1 MSAGPENSE
10 IDVEEARRTWRG
22 TWGKF
27 MEKERPALEV
37 LSVLFQRLHLLESP
51 LGKLAKAFKQ
61 KDMPPRA
68 DCPKTRGDDLLPMDL
83 TAVQEYLTDLLVEEV
98 EAIMLVVLG
107 LNYMWLGGRD
117 SERYRPERDRLT
129 KAQRQAVSHLA
140 KRVRDLGSVDKRCP
154 DMLTGRSQLVEAKFD
169 YGGEPIMSLEELKA
183 EQVIPVWPA
192 VGEAAVQHVT
202 AYLPDDLRE
211 RIENPESCL
220 LPKEDWPH
228 KPPKSPARAT
238 QDEWNVIVK
247 AAAARGLM
255 VPVEEQDVFRDHNG
269 TMVLNGAAGVKKLKK
284 IGGEMRSMQRFIS
297 NFIPINSYQKH
308 LEGGDKH
315 LPYLGQLTLLNQ
327 DEDDVW
333 VVDSEDFV
341 SCFRTCGSCRRG
353 GLGTPV
359 LGRQWMPNFLAE
371 YPASRFTLPWQ

>member
-1 MSAGPENSE
+1 
-10 IDVEEARRTWRG
+10 
-22 TWGKF
+22 
-27 MEKERPALEV
+27 
-37 LSVLFQRLHLLESP
+37 
-51 LGKLAKAFKQ
+51 
-61 KDMPPRA
+61 
-68 DCPKTRGDDLLPMDL
+68 
-83 TAVQEYLTDLLVEEV
+83 
-98 EAIMLVVLG
+98 
-107 LNYMWLGGRD
+107 
-117 SERYRPERDRLT
+117 
-129 KAQRQAVSHLA
+129 
-140 KRVRDLGSVDKRCP
+140 
-154 DMLTGRSQLVEAKFD
+154 
-169 YGGEPIMSLEELKA
+169 
-183 EQVIPVWPA
+183 
-192 VGEAAVQHVT
+192 
-202 AYLPDDLRE
+202 
-211 RIENPESCL
+211 
-220 LPKEDWPH
+220 
-228 KPPKSPARAT
+228 
-238 QDEWNVIVK
+238 
-247 AAAARGLM
+247 M